1 MKKMLFVLLM
11 VTAGTAVAVAQQ
23 RPVKRPLAN
32 PAHLDH
38 LYDVISVGDNLLGT
52 IWIYCEAPDYRLVG
66 DEDEGF
72 TCVDDVARALVF
84 YCRAFRAAPS
94 EVYLDKIYRLTEF
107 LLYMQ
112 AENGFYYNFLLPG
125 GTINTTHQNSRAIPS
140 WWSWRAFWALSEVH
154 LVNPGAIEAFQNSTR
169 AIMDTLVQAM
179 WELCPEPNV
188 QEEYEGIVL
197 PKCMGDLGA
206 DQVSV
211 MVLGLAN
218 YYQVYPDEKVK
229 KLLLLLG
236 NLLLADLSEQ
246 PDGMRWRAFLS
257 WQNYWHAWGNTQAYA
272 LLKAGKALGHS
283 PFLEAGL
290 QEVKSFY
297 PWVLDQ
303 GCLSEFRLT
312 KENGNVMVRDIKQ
325 FPQIAYAISPM
336 LLAAL
341 EAYSVEK
348 SPEIAKTA
356 GRLAAWFLGNNPAG
370 VPMYDPVSGR
380 TFDGIGPDKQINR
393 NAGAESTIEGLLA
406 LQALETVLPARRYM
420 EKIIKK
426 PVRP

>member
-1 MKKMLFVLLM
+1 MLFVLLM
-11 VTAGTAVAVAQQ
+11 ATAGTAVAVAQQ

-32 PAHLDH
+32 PAHLEH
-38 LYDVISVGDNLLGT
+38 LYDEISVGDNLLGT

-94 EVYLDKIYRLTEF
+94 EAYLDKIYRLTEF

-188 QEEYEGIVL
+188 RGEYEGIVL

-229 KLLLLLG
+229 NLLLFLG

-303 GCLSEFRLT
+303 GYLSEFRLT
-312 KENGNVMVRDIKQ
+312 KENGKVMVRDIKQ

-380 TFDGIGPDKQINR
+380 TFDGIGPERQINR

>member
-1 MKKMLFVLLM
+1 MLFVLLM
-11 VTAGTAVAVAQQ
+11 ATAGTAVAVAQQ
-23 RPVKRPLAN
+23 RPLKRPLAN
-32 PAHLDH
+32 PAHLEH
-38 LYDVISVGDNLLGT
+38 LYDEISVGDNLLGT
-52 IWIYCEAPDYRLVG
+52 VWIYCEAPDYRLVG

-84 YCRAFRAAPS
+84 YCRAFRVAPS
-94 EVYLDKIYRLTEF
+94 EAYLDKIYRLTEF
-107 LLYMQ
+107 LQYMQ

-125 GTINTTHQNSRAIPS
+125 GTINKTHQNSKAIPS
-140 WWSWRAFWALSEVH
+140 WWSWRAFWALSELH
-154 LVNPGAIEAFQNSTR
+154 LVNPNVIDVFQNSTR

-179 WELCPEPNV
+179 WDLCPEPNV
-188 QEEYEGIVL
+188 QGEYEGIVL

-303 GCLSEFRLT
+303 GYLSEFRLT
-312 KENGNVMVRDIKQ
+312 KENGKVMVRDIKQ

-356 GRLAAWFLGNNPAG
+356 GRLAAWFLGNNPA
-370 VPMYDPVSGR
+370 
-380 TFDGIGPDKQINR
+380 
-393 NAGAESTIEGLLA
+393 ESTD
-406 LQALETVLPARRYM
+406 
-420 EKIIKK
+420 
-426 PVRP
+426 VRSGQRQDF